1 VKTWT
6 LIFNKAR
13 QESITYELV
22 DIVNAVEA
30 MK

>member
-1 VKTWT
+1 